1 MFLLSRVLHRSCD
14 WKLLIDGGKNNWKTK
29 DRASV
34 KMDRDPS
41 GETWSGKSTSNQD
54 LVLSCFGRMDA
65 YMDKDQSALPDGCA
79 LRLEVTRRKL
89 TQKADANTNDKTSSG
104 RRSIVSSWLS
114 SKFVGEENVPLLSHS
129 PQRFICK
136 CHTCHIVSSCVSC
149 GCQIAHT
156 SRCKLQNNPLLCIL
170 ASFWRIFLV
179 ICRQK
184 NPKIKISTAVF
195 VVNWDTSLAIT
206 TDTSTCRHAHT
217 HTQMLKESVWYT
229 SADRQYSVTSQPH
242 LGLSLIKNVC
252 LDDAILSLSSCDRV
266 ICPRN

>member
-1 MFLLSRVLHRSCD
+1 MVWKEHKQSRPCSQLFWQDGCIHGQRSV
-14 WKLLIDGGKNNWKTK
+14 
-29 DRASV
+29 R
-34 KMDRDPS
+34 
-41 GETWSGKSTSNQD
+41 
-54 LVLSCFGRMDA
+54 
-65 YMDKDQSALPDGCA
+65 LPDGCA

-89 TQKADANTNDKTSSG
+89 TQKADANTNGKTSSG

-156 SRCKLQNNPLLCIL
+156 SRCKLQNNSLLCIL

-179 ICRQK
+179 ICREK

-195 VVNWDTSLAIT
+195 VVN
-206 TDTSTCRHAHT
+206 
-217 HTQMLKESVWYT
+217 
-229 SADRQYSVTSQPH
+229 
-242 LGLSLIKNVC
+242 
-252 LDDAILSLSSCDRV
+252 
-266 ICPRN
+266 